1 MLLFDKFCPFYW
13 ENNIFKPISLFW
25 WQRRWPDGD
34 LTNFSPLLENF
45 EIPGNAGR
53 VPLVKIVCAKEWG
66 TGSFPLLHT
75 ISRKDQFFVILLTK
89 CQPAKFAFLRH
100 LLINLFCNEIPNL
113 EAGEHV
119 FIFVCKDIRILAK
132 ETT

>member
-1 MLLFDKFCPFYW
+1 MVDFEAQGVILAWVPK
-13 ENNIFKPISLFW
+13 KMSLFTF
-25 WQRRWPDGD
+25 QVI
-34 LTNFSPLLENF
+34 LTIF
-45 EIPGNAGR
+45 
-53 VPLVKIVCAKEWG
+53 WG
-66 TGSFPLLHT
+66 
-75 ISRKDQFFVILLTK
+75 KNQFFFEILLTK
-89 CQPAKFAFLRH
+89 CQPAKFAFLQH

>member
-1 MLLFDKFCPFYW
+1 M
-13 ENNIFKPISLFW
+13 SLFTF
-25 WQRRWPDGD
+25 QVI
-34 LTNFSPLLENF
+34 LTIFF
-45 EIPGNAGR
+45 GGGEIN
-53 VPLVKIVCAKEWG
+53 
-66 TGSFPLLHT
+66 
-75 ISRKDQFFVILLTK
+75 FFVILLTK

-113 EAGEHV
+113 EAGKHV